1 MDWLTW
7 KYFFLISSHKRF
19 FYWIKFYITQIG
31 HFFSPLNITFLKSN
45 CHVVKPFPAERFYN
59 KSSLYIICTKCVFN
73 YPTFDLFSRL
83 AFYEFI
89 NNEDV
94 RRMFVFIRPPRQ
106 IIASLQ
112 PPHDLKYKSIFFLKS
127 NTGTKI
133 TKDNIS
139 ESLFSFFI

>member
-1 MDWLTW
+1 MADTYEIL
-7 KYFFLISSHKRF
+7 
-19 FYWIKFYITQIG
+19 
-31 HFFSPLNITFLKSN
+31 
-45 CHVVKPFPAERFYN
+45 VKDILAIF
-59 KSSLYIICTKCVFN
+59 
-73 YPTFDLFSRL
+73 RL

-94 RRMFVFIRPPRQ
+94 RKMFVFIKPPRQ
-106 IIASLQ
+106 IIAALQ

-139 ESLFSFFI
+139 E